1 MPCQGP
7 AGKKPAAKNVKD
19 EEDRSGPLF
28 TFIPNA
34 KEQRI
39 KEEKQLKVSRAGSD
53 FPARFWS
60 KVLGALFT
68 PLSSLSLQIL
78 KWNFITPRDEY
89 VEQLKVQMSTCF
101 AKWLQDELFHF
112 DFQRHVKAIG
122 VMIEVA

>member
-60 KVLGALFT
+60 RVLGALFT
-68 PLSSLSLQIL
+68 PLSSLSADF
-78 KWNFITPRDEY
+78 K
-89 VEQLKVQMSTCF
+89 VELHHASGRVRGAAEGADVDVLRKV
-101 AKWLQDELFHF
+101 AAGRALPL
-112 DFQRHVKAIG
+112 
-122 VMIEVA
+122 